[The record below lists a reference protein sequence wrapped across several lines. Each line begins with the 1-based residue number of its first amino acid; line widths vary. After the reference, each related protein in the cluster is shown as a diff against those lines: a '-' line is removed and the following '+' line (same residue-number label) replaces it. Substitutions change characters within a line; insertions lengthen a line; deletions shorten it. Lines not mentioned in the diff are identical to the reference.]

1 MNIITKIV
9 TLYYRAFLKIC
20 PMKKL
25 IDKDKKKAL
34 SIYWFLKYKTHIDWK
49 NPKTINEI
57 IMWLSVYSDTTMW
70 TKYADKYS
78 VRKHLEE
85 LGFEKYLTNMY
96 GEWDDADK
104 IDFTT
109 LPNSFVIKCTHDW
122 NSTHVVV
129 DKNKANL
136 EEIRR
141 DLKNHLGKPFGY
153 TSCEPHYTKITP
165 HILAEELLV
174 QTDAPFSSS
183 IVDYKFF
190 CVNGKARY
198 CFVCYDRK
206 NDSSIREIYD
216 INPWQPNHAIM
227 SESLIQQLNDV
238 VVPEPKNLNLM
249 IEIAEKLAEGF
260 PFIRLDFYNIEGRIV
275 FSEMTFTPSTGR
287 LTCFS
292 DEAQMSIGK
301 SIILP
306 ERKM

>member
-1 MNIITKIV
+1 
-9 TLYYRAFLKIC
+9 
-20 PMKKL
+20 MKWL
-25 IDKDKKKAL
+25 VDNDKKKAL
-34 SIYWFLKYKTHIDWK
+34 DIYWFQRFETNIDW
-49 NPKTINEI
+49 NHPVTINEK
-57 IMWLSVYSDTTMW
+57 IMWLSVFSDTTLW
-70 TKYADKYS
+70 TKYADKYL
-78 VRKHLEE
+78 VRNHLED
-85 LGFEKYLTNMY
+85 LGYGSYLTKTF
-96 GEWDDADK
+96 GVWDDADK

-122 NSTHVVV
+122 NSTHVIV

-216 INPWQPNHAIM
+216 INPWKPNHAVM

-249 IEIAEKLAEGF
+249 IEVAEKLAVGF

-292 DEAQMSIGK
+292 DEAQISIGK

-306 ERKM
+306 ERKL